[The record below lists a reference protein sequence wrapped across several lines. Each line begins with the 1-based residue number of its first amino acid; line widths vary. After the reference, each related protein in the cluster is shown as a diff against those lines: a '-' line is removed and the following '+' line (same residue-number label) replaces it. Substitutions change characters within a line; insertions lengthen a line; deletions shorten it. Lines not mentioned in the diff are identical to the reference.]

1 MDGFRDDDGKASH
14 GEPEKIPTN
23 RLDKKRIERE
33 REEEELRGKSSG
45 ERCDYV
51 AATWTVFHAS
61 LPLPFSSLLQIGSTL
76 GWWF

>member
-1 MDGFRDDDGKASH
+1 MDGFRDDDGKTSH

-23 RLDKKRIERE
+23 RLDKKRIEGEGEKR
-33 REEEELRGKSSG
+33 RKPHGKSSG

-61 LPLPFSSLLQIGSTL
+61 LPLPFSSLLQIRNT
-76 GWWF
+76 